1 MPTEDEL
8 SSARVYSEQAD
19 NRGHSLE
26 KRFGRPS
33 LHADLF
39 TPMLHASMM
48 PRLKEVYKGKIDDT
62 SVNLQDFGGEKRAT
76 QVVPGGVMFAGVEQ
90 VRCSLNNV

>member
-8 SSARVYSEQAD
+8 QSARVYSEQAD
-19 NRGHSLE
+19 NRGHYLE
-26 KRFGRPS
+26 KRFGHPS

-48 PRLKEVYKGKIDDT
+48 PLLKEVYKGKIDDT
-62 SVNLQDFGGEKRAT
+62 SVNLQHIGGEKRAA
-76 QVVPGGVMFAGVEQ
+76 QVVPSGIVFAGVEQ
-90 VRCSLNNV
+90 VCRSL